1 MLARLIRL
9 FKANS
14 IFHLIKIFII
24 FGLAGS
30 LSVFVS
36 GPLLKIVKLDEL
48 ISIYPIYLLIRLI
61 IIFPIYQVI
70 LYAIAILFGEYEYFR
85 KFFQKFFNLFKI
97 R

>member
-1 MLARLIRL
+1 MLTRLILL

-14 IFHLIKIFII
+14 LFHLIKIFII

-36 GPLLKIVKLDEL
+36 DPLLKFVKLDEL
-48 ISIYPIYLLIRLI
+48 ISFYPIYILIRLI